1 MDAVT
6 LPNVAHAYL
15 LHNQAQLRRALG
27 STKPA
32 ADSGARPG
40 SRTRGAVLAGLGA
53 LTAATLAGV
62 VGVNALR
69 EQRRTCWCEE
79 DCWCKTSVGRHLR
92 WWVPA
97 RHHKLR
103 GVEPEATI

>member
-1 MDAVT
+1 MDDTSTYA
-6 LPNVAHAYL
+6 AGM
-15 LHNQAQLRRALG
+15 RRLVLG
-27 STKPA
+27 
-32 ADSGARPG
+32 
-40 SRTRGAVLAGLGA
+40 VLAGLGA

-103 GVEPEATI
+103 GIEPDATV